1 MSRHTN
7 NSAYSLVA
15 KNLSLSF
22 GSKKAL
28 DELSLE
34 IPSSG
39 ITALLGAN
47 GAGKTSL
54 INCALGLYQP
64 QKGKLTILGEYP
76 GCKIIKPKLGVMLQ
90 DSELPDLL
98 TPTEHL
104 ELFASYFSEPQDIAD
119 IIERCQ
125 LTEFKDRRYKV
136 LSGGQKRRVQ
146 FAVALIGK
154 PEFLFLDEPTT
165 GLDIDARRFL
175 WKTIRELSE
184 NGTAIL
190 LTTHYLEEAD
200 MLSDHVALMS
210 NGKVTATGSSS
221 DIRKLVSG
229 SLINCHTTISIDQL
243 NKLPEVSQVHPLGRL
258 TEISSND
265 VNQTLSTLLA
275 LDPKLKD
282 LSVSAPR
289 LEDAFLKLSNDYSE
303 KH

>member
-1 MSRHTN
+1 MSQHTN
-7 NSAYSLVA
+7 NSTYSLVA
-15 KNLSLSF
+15 KKLSLSF

-90 DSELPDLL
+90 DTELPDLL

-104 ELFASYFSEPQDIAD
+104 ELFASYFSEPEDIAD

-146 FAVALIGK
+146 FALALIGK

-175 WKTIRELSE
+175 WKTIRELAK

-243 NKLPEVSQVHPLGRL
+243 NKLPEVSQVRPLGRL

-265 VNQTLSTLLA
+265 VNQTLSALLA
-275 LDPKLKD
+275 LDPNLED

-289 LEDAFLKLSNDYSE
+289 LEDAFLKLSNDDSE